1 MKILQRLLTTDRLL
15 VTKSNYLMKYK
26 LFFLLL
32 SSLMFTSCFLIYT
45 FKDISISPDVKSYY
59 VENFENSAFNSP
71 ANLNQSFSEELRSKV
86 RKETSLVYD
95 DTDPDI
101 TFSGNI
107 QSFNV
112 TSQAPTQDGSSLNRL
127 EITIKVSYVNSKH
140 EKENWDKT
148 FSHYSDFPKDKSLA
162 EEQEKLIKEI
172 FDYILNEIINSSFNN
187 W

>member
-1 MKILQRLLTTDRLL
+1 MED
-15 VTKSNYLMKYK
+15 
-26 LFFLLL
+26 
-32 SSLMFTSCFLIYT
+32 
-45 FKDISISPDVKSYY
+45 
-59 VENFENSAFNSP
+59 FENNAFNSP
-71 ANLNQSFSEELRSKV
+71 VNLNQSFSEELRSKV
-86 RKETSLVYD
+86 RKETSLVYN

-127 EITIKVSYVNSKH
+127 EITVKVNYTNSKH

-148 FSHYSDFPKDKSLA
+148 FSHYSDFPKDKSLT
-162 EEQEKLIKEI
+162 EEQDKLVKEI